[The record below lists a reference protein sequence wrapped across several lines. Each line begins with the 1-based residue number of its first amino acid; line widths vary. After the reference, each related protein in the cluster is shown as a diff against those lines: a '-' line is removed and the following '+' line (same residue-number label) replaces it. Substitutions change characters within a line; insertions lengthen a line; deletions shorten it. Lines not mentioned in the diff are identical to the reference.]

1 MKEKDILHENGALW
15 VCKDKVLDYVLYSTG
30 VTHSVGFLAF
40 ETLEEAIDNCD
51 ALASRPDLVDKLIN
65 PYTHK

>member
-15 VCKDKVLDYVLYSTG
+15 VSKCNVLDYVLYSTG

-40 ETLEEAIDNCD
+40 KTLEEAIDNCD
-51 ALASRPDLVDKLIN
+51 SLASRPDLVDKLIN
-65 PYTHK
+65 RYTHK